1 VTIKSLIFN
10 NIKTIYGTVTT
21 GTNWK
26 FLKIYEQVVEI
37 DLSEYYINDIGK
49 IFGILYHIGL
59 KKYFNMLVTSTP
71 AEQRTVLHNV
81 SWETFEALLTDTGED
96 RGSRFAY
103 DCGTLE
109 IMTPLFE
116 HENPKSNLGNFII
129 ALAEELDIELR
140 SAGSTTLK
148 RKLARRGIEPDN
160 CYYIKTEPR
169 VRGKETLDLETDP
182 PPDLAIEIDITSS
195 SVNKFN
201 IYSALGVTELWR
213 YDGKDLKFYQL
224 LDGEYVECE
233 FSIAFPIISVS
244 DMSRFIQQSKSM
256 GEIAL
261 LKSFRA
267 WVREKLKS

>member
-1 VTIKSLIFN
+1 
-10 NIKTIYGTVTT
+10 
-21 GTNWK
+21 
-26 FLKIYEQVVEI
+26 
-37 DLSEYYINDIGK
+37 
-49 IFGILYHIGL
+49 
-59 KKYFNMLVTSTP
+59 MLVKSTP

-81 SWETFEALLTDTGED
+81 SWETFEALLRDTGED

-103 DCGTLE
+103 DCGVLE

-116 HENPKSNLGNFII
+116 HENPKIQFDRFIF
-129 ALAEELDIELR
+129 ALAEEVGVEIK

-148 RKLARRGIEPDN
+148 RKISKRGIEPDT
-160 CYYIKTEPR
+160 CYYIRSESI
-169 VRGKETLDLETDP
+169 VRGRMTLNLETDP

-195 SVNKFN
+195 SVNKFG

-213 YDGKDLKFYQL
+213 YDGQNLKFYQL
-224 LDGEYVECE
+224 IEGQYIECK

-244 DMSRFIQQSKSM
+244 EISRFIEQSKSM

-267 WVREKLKS
+267 WVRGQIG